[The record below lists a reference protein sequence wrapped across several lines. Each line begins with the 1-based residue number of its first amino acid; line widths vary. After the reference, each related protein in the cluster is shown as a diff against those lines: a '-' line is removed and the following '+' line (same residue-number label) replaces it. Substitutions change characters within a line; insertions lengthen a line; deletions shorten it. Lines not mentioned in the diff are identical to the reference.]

1 MSQITIIKA
10 KKADKDILKRLLQLY
25 LHDFSEFATKD
36 DPYGKLSKN
45 GEFEYPY
52 LDRYW
57 EETGR
62 IPLFIHYGE
71 DIAGFALINK
81 VSIQDRPLDYSM
93 AEFFILRKYRRG
105 NVGSEAVQKILS
117 TYSGQWEI
125 PVTSY
130 NIPAQNFWKKALR
143 GVGGFEEEKISN
155 DHWDGPVF
163 RISIS

>member
-1 MSQITIIKA
+1 MISKA
-10 KKADKDILKRLLQLY
+10 NKTDKDIFKRLLQLY

-45 GEFEYPY
+45 GEFDYPY

-81 VSIQDRPLDYSM
+81 VSVLEQSLDYSM

-105 NVGSEAVQKILS
+105 KVGSEAVQKILS
-117 TYSGQWEI
+117 NYPGQWEI

-130 NIPAQNFWKKALR
+130 NLPAQKFWKKALL
-143 GVGGFEEEKISN
+143 GVDDFEEVQISN

>member
-1 MSQITIIKA
+1 MPQITITKA
-10 KKADKDILKRLLQLY
+10 KKADKDIFKRLLQLY

-36 DPYGKLSKN
+36 DPYGKISKN
-45 GEFEYPY
+45 GEFDYPY

-57 EETGR
+57 KEAGR
-62 IPLFIHYGE
+62 IPLFIRYEE

-81 VSIQDRPLDYSM
+81 VSVLDRPLDYSM

-105 NVGSEAVQKILS
+105 NVGSKAVLNILS
-117 TYSGQWEI
+117 AYPGNWEI

-130 NIPAQNFWKKALR
+130 NTPAQKFWKNVLW
-143 GVGGFEEEKISN
+143 GIGDCEEVKISN

-163 RISIS
+163 KLNNA